1 MILHIPPLLDNRG
14 GDYEKLRRGEMS
26 ILIEQ
31 IRKISTFVYIL
42 IFLLIFNLFFNL
54 NYKWDG
60 ISFIVRSYLFVF
72 SFYLIFN
79 CADIKINSLK
89 ESYIERF
96 GKKGELLLF
105 LEARVLP
112 FLFIYLITIIFTLID
127 YIQVSHW
134 PDKPLLA
141 LLDGRYS
148 NTLIYSLFLLLIL
161 KIKRGPNI
169 TIPLF
174 LIVSVLYFFIDKF
187 MYSFSGSG
195 LIISLFK
202 ISKFIL
208 FIFFLLYEFFYYSWK
223 RLVLIVLSSIGLGF
237 VLYFLIFSIFV
248 GVFRHSRGTSYHK
261 QRAGMLLLKLGFSF
275 PLNELKDS
283 VLETY
288 DVRLFKKL
296 LKYSIRYDLSLEY
309 DDHEWEKL
317 LFSRSLKMTDM
328 ISGYI
333 LYKNIDLSY
342 ERIIDYAERE
352 SLRANTELP
361 EASNFIKI
369 ASRYIGDHQTDFVAR
384 IKRQNKTFKLWGMA
398 VLGEQK
404 KIESIPLLL
413 EYLTDIDSN
422 ISEGAY
428 LALRNIT
435 GLDPKEEMD
444 KRIIDPQVYIIFR
457 DFYIQNHKAR

>member
-1 MILHIPPLLDNRG
+1 
-14 GDYEKLRRGEMS
+14 MS
-26 ILIEQ
+26 ILVAQ

-42 IFLLIFNLFFNL
+42 VFLLIFNLFFNL

-134 PDKPLLA
+134 PYKPLLA

-195 LIISLFK
+195 FIISLFK

-208 FIFFLLYEFFYYSWK
+208 FIFFLLYEIFYYSRK
-223 RLVLIVLSSIGLGF
+223 RLVMIVLSTIGFGF

-248 GVFRHSRGTSYHK
+248 GVFRHSRSTSYHK
-261 QRAGMLLLKLGFSF
+261 QRA
-275 PLNELKDS
+275 
-283 VLETY
+283 
-288 DVRLFKKL
+288 
-296 LKYSIRYDLSLEY
+296 
-309 DDHEWEKL
+309 
-317 LFSRSLKMTDM
+317 
-328 ISGYI
+328 
-333 LYKNIDLSY
+333 
-342 ERIIDYAERE
+342 
-352 SLRANTELP
+352 
-361 EASNFIKI
+361 
-369 ASRYIGDHQTDFVAR
+369 
-384 IKRQNKTFKLWGMA
+384 
-398 VLGEQK
+398 
-404 KIESIPLLL
+404 
-413 EYLTDIDSN
+413 
-422 ISEGAY
+422 
-428 LALRNIT
+428 
-435 GLDPKEEMD
+435 
-444 KRIIDPQVYIIFR
+444 
-457 DFYIQNHKAR
+457 